1 MSLGLVCI
9 ALIKLVWF
17 KKEFDCLWRPELG
30 VWRLEVLT
38 CLVLIPWWL
47 FI

>member
-9 ALIKLVWF
+9 ALIKLVWL

-30 VWRLEVLT
+30 VVEA
-38 CLVLIPWWL
+38 
-47 FI
+47 